1 MKVTIPGTPGS
12 DVNKPQI
19 GPLLMDIRHQRH
31 LILAGIMGLDP
42 DLPAEHV
49 SSTAKDMFIN
59 NLVSISPILLLL
71 MLKKLDH
78 LKKNV

>member
-1 MKVTIPGTPGS
+1 
-12 DVNKPQI
+12 
-19 GPLLMDIRHQRH
+19 MDIRHQRH

-71 MLKKLDH
+71 LLKKARPFV
-78 LKKNV
+78 KKIFETI